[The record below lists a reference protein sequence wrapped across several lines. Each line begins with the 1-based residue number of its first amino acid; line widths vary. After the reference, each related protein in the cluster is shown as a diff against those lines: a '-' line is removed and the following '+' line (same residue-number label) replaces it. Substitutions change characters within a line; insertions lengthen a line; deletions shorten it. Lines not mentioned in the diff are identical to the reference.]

1 MITMFA
7 GIVLLPST
15 LVVAERANVLAQPVV
30 GLARL
35 IHDHHATPSKMPHLG
50 AAEPLSDG
58 GG

>member
-1 MITMFA
+1 MFA

-35 IHDHHATPSKMPHLG
+35 NHDHHATPSKMPHLG